1 MEKAQ
6 KMKAIF
12 WFSTAFLFLFNIVGV
27 LIFRN
32 NVRISTN
39 TLGATSFFI
48 LTLIRGIL
56 AYVAKDEDF
65 LFVFRRSYGTK
76 HYWRYNKPTSKALCD
91 FYLCATVYF
100 AAIPFYLPLAVFSSR
115 DVHTLWSVLVL
126 MVPQF
131 FIIGFDMQKIKIEM
145 KKRKIKEELLEKER
159 QEQEKR
165 EELGRWK

>member
-56 AYVAKDEDF
+56 ACVAKDEEFFF
-65 LFVFRRSYGTK
+65 LHRSDSIK
-76 HYWRYNKPTSKALCD
+76 HYWRYNKPTFEALYN
-91 FYLCATVYF
+91 FYLYATVYF
-100 AAIPFYLPLAVFSSR
+100 AAIPFYLPLAVFSSK
-115 DVHTLWSVLVL
+115 DVHLLWSVLVL
-126 MVPQF
+126 MSPQF
-131 FIIGFDMQKIKIEM
+131 FMFGIDMQKMKIEM
-145 KKRKIKEELLEKER
+145 KERKIKEELLEKER